1 MINTRADGAT
11 VVGSNRDRHF
21 RFGDDARVD
30 LIVLLIPTVIGMRGL
45 NAQASLLLTFL
56 LTIAA
61 FVRNTDSRYQVSF
74 GPLGVLVSASAVVI
88 SRPSP
93 GTPTVAAAFPILNLL
108 FVGALVARIVST
120 VDGRRIAVS
129 LANGAGLYCFA
140 SVALYTVG
148 IRGALSSARIGGLVE
163 SSGFAR
169 TLYPLSTSINTAPLL
184 AAVFITSLPFVL
196 ARGNRLRAASQL
208 LFLAS
213 AVMVLVTTRST
224 LASVATISLLA
235 IVIAVPSSTRWLS
248 QTAALIAI
256 PSVAILPAF
265 LNSGYM
271 PVGVVQMLVPGRSIS
286 AESLVSI
293 QGRGRIWSGSTQYWG
308 EWVDVPQKIL
318 GFGTDG
324 HYRSGASFTYADLI
338 GHLTRSSYLSTMH
351 NSYLQQLFDG
361 GIVGLALL
369 AIGIVWASVR
379 LARRTAEWGNPGVSA
394 VLMMTVLLLGS
405 ITEVSLSPGPGNEL
419 FLFLI
424 VLAGLASQR
433 SERPKCTNM
442 GSGRPSAA
450 TSGLRGSCG

>member
-1 MINTRADGAT
+1 VIKTQADGVIAT
-11 VVGSNRDRHF
+11 GTGHDHRF
-21 RFGDDARVD
+21 RFGDDSRVD

-45 NAQASLLLTFL
+45 NAQVSLLLTVL

-61 FVRNTDSRYQVSF
+61 FVRTTDSRYRVSF
-74 GPLGVLVSASAVVI
+74 GPLAVLVSASAVVI
-88 SRPSP
+88 SRPPP
-93 GTPTVAAAFPILNLL
+93 GTPTVAAALPILTLL
-108 FVGALVARIVST
+108 FVGALVARVVAT

-196 ARGNRLRAASQL
+196 ARGNQLRAALQL
-208 LFLAS
+208 LFFAS
-213 AVMVLVTTRST
+213 AVVVLVTTRST
-224 LASVATISLLA
+224 LAVVATVSLLA
-235 IVIAVPSSTRWLS
+235 LVIAFPSSTRWLS
-248 QTAALIAI
+248 QSTALIAI
-256 PSVAILPAF
+256 PSVAILPAI
-265 LNSGYM
+265 LSSTYI
-271 PVGVVQMLVPGRSIS
+271 PVGLVQMLVPGRSIS
-286 AESLVSI
+286 AESLESI
-293 QGRGRIWSGSTQYWG
+293 QGRARIWSGSTQYWG

-318 GFGTDG
+318 GFGTGG

-361 GIVGLALL
+361 GIVGFAFLAT
-369 AIGIVWASVR
+369 GIVWASIR
-379 LARRTAEWGNPGVSA
+379 LARRPAKWGNPGVSA

-419 FLFLI
+419 FLFLL
-424 VLAGLASQR
+424 VLAGLASQM
-433 SERPKCTNM
+433 SERLNCTNM
-442 GSGRPSAA
+442 EPERPSAA
-450 TSGLRGSCG
+450 PNLVSG

>member
-1 MINTRADGAT
+1 
-11 VVGSNRDRHF
+11 
-21 RFGDDARVD
+21 
-30 LIVLLIPTVIGMRGL
+30 
-45 NAQASLLLTFL
+45 
-56 LTIAA
+56 
-61 FVRNTDSRYQVSF
+61 
-74 GPLGVLVSASAVVI
+74 
-88 SRPSP
+88 
-93 GTPTVAAAFPILNLL
+93 
-108 FVGALVARIVST
+108 
-120 VDGRRIAVS
+120 
-129 LANGAGLYCFA
+129 
-140 SVALYTVG
+140 
-148 IRGALSSARIGGLVE
+148 
-163 SSGFAR
+163 
-169 TLYPLSTSINTAPLL
+169 
-184 AAVFITSLPFVL
+184 
-196 ARGNRLRAASQL
+196 
-208 LFLAS
+208 
-213 AVMVLVTTRST
+213 MVLVTTRST

-265 LNSGYM
+265 LNSDYM

>member
-1 MINTRADGAT
+1 VIKTQADGAT
-11 VVGSNRDRHF
+11 VVGRNHDRHF
-21 RFGDDARVD
+21 RFGDDSRVD
-30 LIVLLIPTVIGMRGL
+30 LIVLLIPTVIGMQGL
-45 NAQASLLLTFL
+45 NAQVSLLLTVL

-61 FVRNTDSRYQVSF
+61 FVRTTDSRYRVSF
-74 GPLGVLVSASAVVI
+74 GPLAVLVSASAVVI
-88 SRPSP
+88 SRPPP
-93 GTPTVAAAFPILNLL
+93 GTPTVAAAFPILTLL
-108 FVGALVARIVST
+108 FVGALVARIVAT

-196 ARGNRLRAASQL
+196 ARGNQLRAALQL
-208 LFLAS
+208 LFFAS
-213 AVMVLVTTRST
+213 AVMLLVTTRST
-224 LASVATISLLA
+224 LAVLATVSLLA
-235 IVIAVPSSTRWLS
+235 LVIAFPSSTRWLS
-248 QTAALIAI
+248 QSTALIAI
-256 PSVAILPAF
+256 PSVAILPAI
-265 LNSGYM
+265 LSSTYV
-271 PVGVVQMLVPGRSIS
+271 PVGLVQMLVPGRSIS

-405 ITEVSLSPGPGNEL
+405 ITEVSLSPGPGNAL